1 MRFQSILSVTIIGV
15 MKKIWQVYLSN
26 LKHVFSNRVAFLIV
40 LVLCILPSLYAWFY
54 LKSSRDPYGNTKGLK
69 IAVVNEDLGA
79 VFRDQRVNIW
89 ADVVN
94 ELKTNDSIWWV
105 FVDSQ
110 VAQEGT
116 RLGKYYAS
124 IVIESWFSEK
134 MVSLLDEF
142 PRHPEIHYTVNEKI
156 NAIAPKITAKGASSI
171 KENIQ
176 KSFLDSLNRVLM
188 EKLNLIGFDLKNS
201 KQSVYSLIDFVH
213 DARTSLDHLDQ
224 KIDKMLE
231 LSYRSRFRLE
241 EMYGKVPEVKT
252 NINDVQSTLSKSSLL
267 AQNSLNFLNT
277 TPEKI
282 KGYKSELQTIA
293 NDIDGEFS
301 RILDKADQKNQ
312 NFAQDL
318 QRINPKLS
326 QLEQQ
331 VGNQAASLQQVRL
344 LISGLFPGAPILT
357 KLDAA
362 IANLNTVSSKSS
374 SLRGTL
380 SSVQSEVQETIDFS
394 RDTQKAITSLRD
406 DMRTTLDE
414 VYTNYQ
420 NDIEPLLTEV
430 LKEIDTLSQQGTEK
444 LDTLEKKLPQV
455 EKNIDWGIEIL
466 NTEIEKI
473 RSFQDKLP
481 KLQSSVHVIDNQL
494 QKLKKSWKVEELIQL
509 ATLNPRRFSDF
520 VSEPV
525 ELVENKLF
533 SIPNYGSAMS
543 PFFTTLAIW
552 VGSLLSISLF
562 TTKTREKAFQNFKS
576 YQKYLGKRLFF
587 LTIALLQGIVVSLW
601 DMWLLDAYVANPR
614 AFFFASLRVALVF
627 SMIVYTTVSTF
638 WSAGKAIV
646 IIFLVLQLSGAGG
659 TFPIELSGAFFQSI
673 NPFLPF
679 TYAIAA
685 MREAVGG
692 VVWEIYLPNLII
704 LLGFFGVFLLLGLFV
719 KPLIAS
725 KVERFESKF
734 SESELGEH

>member
-1 MRFQSILSVTIIGV
+1 MRFQSVLSLTIIGV

-69 IAVVNEDLGA
+69 IAVVNEDLGL

-110 VAQEGT
+110 IAQEGM

-282 KGYKSELQTIA
+282 KGYKSDLQTIA

-344 LISGLFPGAPILT
+344 LISSLFPGAPILT

-380 SSVQSEVQETIDFS
+380 SSVQSEVQQTIDFS

-414 VYTNYQ
+414 VHTNYQ

>member
-1 MRFQSILSVTIIGV
+1 

-69 IAVVNEDLGA
+69 IAVVNEDLGV

-267 AQNSLNFLNT
+267 AQNSLNFLST

-344 LISGLFPGAPILT
+344 LISSLFPGSPILT

-380 SSVQSEVQETIDFS
+380 SSVQSEVQQTIDFS

-414 VYTNYQ
+414 VHTNYQ
-420 NDIEPLLTEV
+420 NDIEPLLTDV

-587 LTIALLQGIVVSLW
+587 LTIALMQGIVVSLW

-719 KPLIAS
+719 KPLIAG

>member
-1 MRFQSILSVTIIGV
+1 
-15 MKKIWQVYLSN
+15 
-26 LKHVFSNRVAFLIV
+26 
-40 LVLCILPSLYAWFY
+40 
-54 LKSSRDPYGNTKGLK
+54 
-69 IAVVNEDLGA
+69 
-79 VFRDQRVNIW
+79 
-89 ADVVN
+89 
-94 ELKTNDSIWWV
+94 
-105 FVDSQ
+105 
-110 VAQEGT
+110 
-116 RLGKYYAS
+116 
-124 IVIESWFSEK
+124 
-134 MVSLLDEF
+134 
-142 PRHPEIHYTVNEKI
+142 
-156 NAIAPKITAKGASSI
+156 
-171 KENIQ
+171 
-176 KSFLDSLNRVLM
+176 M

-293 NDIDGEFS
+293 NDIDWEFS

-362 IANLNTVSSKSS
+362 IANLNTVSAKSS

-380 SSVQSEVQETIDFS
+380 SSVQSEVQQTIDFS

-414 VYTNYQ
+414 VHTNYQ

-614 AFFFASLRVALVF
+614 AFFFASLRVTLVF

>member
-1 MRFQSILSVTIIGV
+1 

-69 IAVVNEDLGA
+69 IAVVNEDLGV

-94 ELKTNDSIWWV
+94 ELKTNDTIWWV

-110 VAQEGT
+110 IAQEGT

-188 EKLNLIGFDLKNS
+188 EKLNLVGFDLKNS

-267 AQNSLNFLNT
+267 AQNSLNFLST

-293 NDIDGEFS
+293 NDIDWEFS

-344 LISGLFPGAPILT
+344 LISSLFPGAPILT

-380 SSVQSEVQETIDFS
+380 SSVQSEVQQTIDFS

-414 VYTNYQ
+414 VHTNYQ
-420 NDIEPLLTEV
+420 NDIEPLLTDV

-587 LTIALLQGIVVSLW
+587 LTIALMQGIVVSLW

>member
-1 MRFQSILSVTIIGV
+1 MRFQSVLSLTIIGV

-69 IAVVNEDLGA
+69 IAVVNEDLGV

-267 AQNSLNFLNT
+267 AQNSLNFLST

-293 NDIDGEFS
+293 NDIDWEFS

-344 LISGLFPGAPILT
+344 LISSLFPGAPILT

-380 SSVQSEVQETIDFS
+380 SSVQSEVQQTIDFS

-414 VYTNYQ
+414 VHTNYQ
-420 NDIEPLLTEV
+420 NDIEPLLTDV

-444 LDTLEKKLPQV
+444 LDALEKKLPQV

-659 TFPIELSGAFFQSI
+659 TFPIELSGTFFQSI

>member
-1 MRFQSILSVTIIGV
+1 MRFQSVLSLTIIGV

-69 IAVVNEDLGA
+69 IAVVNEDLGV

-267 AQNSLNFLNT
+267 AQNSLNFLST

-344 LISGLFPGAPILT
+344 LISSLFPGSPLLT

-362 IANLNTVSSKSS
+362 IANLNTVSAKSS

-380 SSVQSEVQETIDFS
+380 SSVQSEVQQTIDFS

-414 VYTNYQ
+414 VHTNYQ

-725 KVERFESKF
+725 KVERFELKF

>member
-1 MRFQSILSVTIIGV
+1 MRFQSVLSLTIIGV

-69 IAVVNEDLGA
+69 IAVVNEDVGV
-79 VFRDQRVNIW
+79 VFRDQRVNVW

-267 AQNSLNFLNT
+267 AQNSLNFLST

-282 KGYKSELQTIA
+282 KGYKSELKTIA

-301 RILDKADQKNQ
+301 RIIDKADQKNQ

-344 LISGLFPGAPILT
+344 LISSLFPGSPLLT

-380 SSVQSEVQETIDFS
+380 SSVQSEVQQTIDFS

-414 VYTNYQ
+414 VHTNYQ

-659 TFPIELSGAFFQSI
+659 TFPIELSGTFFQSI

>member
-1 MRFQSILSVTIIGV
+1 
-15 MKKIWQVYLSN
+15 
-26 LKHVFSNRVAFLIV
+26 
-40 LVLCILPSLYAWFY
+40 
-54 LKSSRDPYGNTKGLK
+54 
-69 IAVVNEDLGA
+69 
-79 VFRDQRVNIW
+79 
-89 ADVVN
+89 
-94 ELKTNDSIWWV
+94 
-105 FVDSQ
+105 
-110 VAQEGT
+110 
-116 RLGKYYAS
+116 
-124 IVIESWFSEK
+124 
-134 MVSLLDEF
+134 
-142 PRHPEIHYTVNEKI
+142 
-156 NAIAPKITAKGASSI
+156 
-171 KENIQ
+171 
-176 KSFLDSLNRVLM
+176 
-188 EKLNLIGFDLKNS
+188 
-201 KQSVYSLIDFVH
+201 
-213 DARTSLDHLDQ
+213 
-224 KIDKMLE
+224 
-231 LSYRSRFRLE
+231 
-241 EMYGKVPEVKT
+241 T

-282 KGYKSELQTIA
+282 KGYKSDLQTIA

-414 VYTNYQ
+414 VHTNYQ

-455 EKNIDWGIEIL
+455 EKNIDGGIEIL

-494 QKLKKSWKVEELIQL
+494 QKLKKSGKVEELIQL

-576 YQKYLGKRLFF
+576 YQKYLGKWLFF
-587 LTIALLQGIVVSLW
+587 LTIALLQGIVVSLG

-614 AFFFASLRVALVF
+614 AFFFASLQVALVF

-638 WSAGKAIV
+638 GSAGKAIV

>member
-1 MRFQSILSVTIIGV
+1 MRFQSVLSLTIIGV

-26 LKHVFSNRVAFLIV
+26 IKHVFSNRVAFLIV

-69 IAVVNEDLGA
+69 IAVVNEDLGV

-176 KSFLDSLNRVLM
+176 KSFLDSVNRVLM

-380 SSVQSEVQETIDFS
+380 SSVQSEVQQTIDFS

-414 VYTNYQ
+414 VHTNYQ
-420 NDIEPLLTEV
+420 NDIEPLLTDV

-509 ATLNPRRFSDF
+509 ATLNPTRFSDF

-659 TFPIELSGAFFQSI
+659 TFPIELSGTFFQSI

-704 LLGFFGVFLLLGLFV
+704 LLGFFGGFLLLGLFV

-725 KVERFESKF
+725 KVERFELKF

>member
-1 MRFQSILSVTIIGV
+1 

-26 LKHVFSNRVAFLIV
+26 LKHIFSNRVAFLIV

-69 IAVVNEDLGA
+69 IAVVNEDLGV

-110 VAQEGT
+110 IAQEGT

-134 MVSLLDEF
+134 MVSLLDDF

-344 LISGLFPGAPILT
+344 LISSLFPGSPLLT

-362 IANLNTVSSKSS
+362 IANLNTVSAKSS

-380 SSVQSEVQETIDFS
+380 SSVQSEVQQTIDFS

-414 VYTNYQ
+414 VHTNYQ

-552 VGSLLSISLF
+552 VGALLSISLF

-587 LTIALLQGIVVSLW
+587 LTIALMQGIVVSLW
-601 DMWLLDAYVANPR
+601 DMWLLDAYVANPW

-659 TFPIELSGAFFQSI
+659 TFPIELSGTFFQSI

>member
-1 MRFQSILSVTIIGV
+1 MRFQSVLSLTIIGV

-26 LKHVFSNRVAFLIV
+26 IKHVFSNRVAFLIV

-69 IAVVNEDLGA
+69 IAVVNEDVGV

-94 ELKTNDSIWWV
+94 ELKTNDTIWWV

-134 MVSLLDEF
+134 MVSLLDDF

-188 EKLNLIGFDLKNS
+188 EKLNLVGFDLKNS

-282 KGYKSELQTIA
+282 KGYKSELQIIA

-414 VYTNYQ
+414 VHTNYQ

-466 NTEIEKI
+466 NIEIEKI

-509 ATLNPRRFSDF
+509 ATLNPTRFSDF

-704 LLGFFGVFLLLGLFV
+704 LLGFFGGFLLLGLFV

>member
-1 MRFQSILSVTIIGV
+1 MRSQSILSVTIIGV

>member
-1 MRFQSILSVTIIGV
+1 

-69 IAVVNEDLGA
+69 IAVVNEDIGV

-188 EKLNLIGFDLKNS
+188 EKLNLVGFDLKNS

-331 VGNQAASLQQVRL
+331 VRNQAASLQQVRL
-344 LISGLFPGAPILT
+344 LISSLFPGSPLLT

-362 IANLNTVSSKSS
+362 IANLNTVSAKSS

-380 SSVQSEVQETIDFS
+380 SSVQSEVQQTIDFS

-414 VYTNYQ
+414 VHTNYQ

-430 LKEIDTLSQQGTEK
+430 LKEVDTLSQQGTEK

-659 TFPIELSGAFFQSI
+659 TFPIELSGTFFQSI

-679 TYAIAA
+679 TYAIAG

-704 LLGFFGVFLLLGLFV
+704 LLGFFGGFLLLGLFV

>member
-1 MRFQSILSVTIIGV
+1 MRFQSVLSLTVYRV

-69 IAVVNEDLGA
+69 IAVVNEDLGV

-267 AQNSLNFLNT
+267 AQNSLNFLST

-344 LISGLFPGAPILT
+344 LISSLFPGSPILT

-380 SSVQSEVQETIDFS
+380 SSVQSEVQQTIDFS

-414 VYTNYQ
+414 VHTNYQ
-420 NDIEPLLTEV
+420 NDIEPLLTDV

-587 LTIALLQGIVVSLW
+587 LTIALMQGIVVSLW

-719 KPLIAS
+719 KPLIAG

>member
-1 MRFQSILSVTIIGV
+1 

-69 IAVVNEDLGA
+69 IAVVNEDVGV
-79 VFRDQRVNIW
+79 VFRDQRVNVW

-94 ELKTNDSIWWV
+94 ELKTNDTIWWV

-267 AQNSLNFLNT
+267 AQNSLNFLST

-344 LISGLFPGAPILT
+344 LISSLFPGSPILT

-380 SSVQSEVQETIDFS
+380 SSVQSEVQQTIDFS

-414 VYTNYQ
+414 VHTNYQ
-420 NDIEPLLTEV
+420 NDIEPLLTDV

>member
-1 MRFQSILSVTIIGV
+1 
-15 MKKIWQVYLSN
+15 
-26 LKHVFSNRVAFLIV
+26 
-40 LVLCILPSLYAWFY
+40 
-54 LKSSRDPYGNTKGLK
+54 
-69 IAVVNEDLGA
+69 
-79 VFRDQRVNIW
+79 
-89 ADVVN
+89 
-94 ELKTNDSIWWV
+94 
-105 FVDSQ
+105 
-110 VAQEGT
+110 
-116 RLGKYYAS
+116 
-124 IVIESWFSEK
+124 

-331 VGNQAASLQQVRL
+331 VGNQVASLQQVRL
-344 LISGLFPGAPILT
+344 LIPSLFPGSPLLT

-362 IANLNTVSSKSS
+362 IANLNTVSAKSS

-380 SSVQSEVQETIDFS
+380 SSVQSEVQQTIDSS

-414 VYTNYQ
+414 VHTNYQ
-420 NDIEPLLTEV
+420 NDIEPLLTDV

-455 EKNIDWGIEIL
+455 EKNID
-466 NTEIEKI
+466 
-473 RSFQDKLP
+473 
-481 KLQSSVHVIDNQL
+481 
-494 QKLKKSWKVEELIQL
+494 
-509 ATLNPRRFSDF
+509 
-520 VSEPV
+520 
-525 ELVENKLF
+525 
-533 SIPNYGSAMS
+533 
-543 PFFTTLAIW
+543 
-552 VGSLLSISLF
+552 
-562 TTKTREKAFQNFKS
+562 
-576 YQKYLGKRLFF
+576 
-587 LTIALLQGIVVSLW
+587 
-601 DMWLLDAYVANPR
+601 
-614 AFFFASLRVALVF
+614 
-627 SMIVYTTVSTF
+627 
-638 WSAGKAIV
+638 
-646 IIFLVLQLSGAGG
+646 
-659 TFPIELSGAFFQSI
+659 
-673 NPFLPF
+673 
-679 TYAIAA
+679 
-685 MREAVGG
+685 
-692 VVWEIYLPNLII
+692 
-704 LLGFFGVFLLLGLFV
+704 
-719 KPLIAS
+719 
-725 KVERFESKF
+725 
-734 SESELGEH
+734 

>member
-1 MRFQSILSVTIIGV
+1 MRFQSVLSLTIIGV

-69 IAVVNEDLGA
+69 IAVVNEDVGV
-79 VFRDQRVNIW
+79 VFRDQRVNVW

-94 ELKTNDSIWWV
+94 ELKTNDTIWWV

-267 AQNSLNFLNT
+267 AQNSLNFLST

-344 LISGLFPGAPILT
+344 LISSLFPGSPILT

-380 SSVQSEVQETIDFS
+380 SSVQSEVQQTIDFS

-414 VYTNYQ
+414 VHTNYQ
-420 NDIEPLLTEV
+420 NDIEPLLTDV

>member
-1 MRFQSILSVTIIGV
+1 
-15 MKKIWQVYLSN
+15 
-26 LKHVFSNRVAFLIV
+26 
-40 LVLCILPSLYAWFY
+40 
-54 LKSSRDPYGNTKGLK
+54 
-69 IAVVNEDLGA
+69 
-79 VFRDQRVNIW
+79 
-89 ADVVN
+89 
-94 ELKTNDSIWWV
+94 
-105 FVDSQ
+105 
-110 VAQEGT
+110 
-116 RLGKYYAS
+116 
-124 IVIESWFSEK
+124 

-188 EKLNLIGFDLKNS
+188 EKLNLVGFDLKNS

-282 KGYKSELQTIA
+282 KGYKSDLQTIA

-362 IANLNTVSSKSS
+362 IANLNTVSAKSS

-380 SSVQSEVQETIDFS
+380 SSVQSEVQQTIDF
-394 RDTQKAITSLRD
+394 
-406 DMRTTLDE
+406 
-414 VYTNYQ
+414 
-420 NDIEPLLTEV
+420 
-430 LKEIDTLSQQGTEK
+430 
-444 LDTLEKKLPQV
+444 
-455 EKNIDWGIEIL
+455 
-466 NTEIEKI
+466 
-473 RSFQDKLP
+473 
-481 KLQSSVHVIDNQL
+481 
-494 QKLKKSWKVEELIQL
+494 
-509 ATLNPRRFSDF
+509 
-520 VSEPV
+520 
-525 ELVENKLF
+525 
-533 SIPNYGSAMS
+533 
-543 PFFTTLAIW
+543 
-552 VGSLLSISLF
+552 
-562 TTKTREKAFQNFKS
+562 
-576 YQKYLGKRLFF
+576 
-587 LTIALLQGIVVSLW
+587 
-601 DMWLLDAYVANPR
+601 
-614 AFFFASLRVALVF
+614 
-627 SMIVYTTVSTF
+627 
-638 WSAGKAIV
+638 
-646 IIFLVLQLSGAGG
+646 
-659 TFPIELSGAFFQSI
+659 
-673 NPFLPF
+673 
-679 TYAIAA
+679 
-685 MREAVGG
+685 
-692 VVWEIYLPNLII
+692 
-704 LLGFFGVFLLLGLFV
+704 
-719 KPLIAS
+719 
-725 KVERFESKF
+725 
-734 SESELGEH
+734 

>member
-1 MRFQSILSVTIIGV
+1 MRFQSVLSLTIIGV

-69 IAVVNEDLGA
+69 IAVVNEDLGV

-344 LISGLFPGAPILT
+344 LISSLFPGAPILT

-380 SSVQSEVQETIDFS
+380 SSVQSEVQQTIDFW

-414 VYTNYQ
+414 VHTNYQ
-420 NDIEPLLTEV
+420 NNIEPLLTDV

-481 KLQSSVHVIDNQL
+481 KLQSSVHIIDNQL

-576 YQKYLGKRLFF
+576 YQKYLGKRFFF

-659 TFPIELSGAFFQSI
+659 TFPIELSGTFFQSI

-725 KVERFESKF
+725 KVERFELKF

>member
-1 MRFQSILSVTIIGV
+1 MRFQSVLSLTIIGV

-26 LKHVFSNRVAFLIV
+26 IKHVFSNRVAFLIV

-69 IAVVNEDLGA
+69 IAVVNEDLGV

-94 ELKTNDSIWWV
+94 ELKTNDTIWWV

-134 MVSLLDEF
+134 MVSLLDDF

-188 EKLNLIGFDLKNS
+188 EKLNLVGFDLKNS

-282 KGYKSELQTIA
+282 KGYKSELQIIA

-414 VYTNYQ
+414 VHTNYQ

-466 NTEIEKI
+466 NIEIEKI

-509 ATLNPRRFSDF
+509 ATLNPTRFSDF

-576 YQKYLGKRLFF
+576 YQKYLGKWLFF

-659 TFPIELSGAFFQSI
+659 TFPIELSGTFFQLI

-704 LLGFFGVFLLLGLFV
+704 LLGFFGGFLLLGLFV

>member
-1 MRFQSILSVTIIGV
+1 MRFQSVLSLTIIGV

-69 IAVVNEDLGA
+69 IAVVNEDVGV

-267 AQNSLNFLNT
+267 AQNSLNFLST

-301 RILDKADQKNQ
+301 RIIDKADQKNQ

-362 IANLNTVSSKSS
+362 IANLNTVSAKSS

-380 SSVQSEVQETIDFS
+380 SSVQSEVQQTIDFS

-406 DMRTTLDE
+406 DMRITLDE
-414 VYTNYQ
+414 VHTNYQ
-420 NDIEPLLTEV
+420 NDIEPLLTDV

-659 TFPIELSGAFFQSI
+659 TFPIELSGTFFQSI

-704 LLGFFGVFLLLGLFV
+704 LLGFFGGFLLLGLFL

-725 KVERFESKF
+725 KVERFELKF

>member
-1 MRFQSILSVTIIGV
+1 MRFQSVLSLTIIGV

-69 IAVVNEDLGA
+69 IAVVNEDVGV
-79 VFRDQRVNIW
+79 VFRDQRVNVW

-267 AQNSLNFLNT
+267 AQNSLNFLST

-344 LISGLFPGAPILT
+344 LISSLFPGSPLLT

-362 IANLNTVSSKSS
+362 IANLNTVSAKSS

-380 SSVQSEVQETIDFS
+380 SSVQSEVQQTIDFS

-414 VYTNYQ
+414 VHTNYQ

-614 AFFFASLRVALVF
+614 AFFFASLRVSLVF

-659 TFPIELSGAFFQSI
+659 TFPIELSGTFFQSI

-704 LLGFFGVFLLLGLFV
+704 LLGFFGVFLLLGLFL

>member
-1 MRFQSILSVTIIGV
+1 MRFQSVLSLTIIGV

-26 LKHVFSNRVAFLIV
+26 IKHVFSNRVAFLIV

-69 IAVVNEDLGA
+69 IAVVNEDLGV

-176 KSFLDSLNRVLM
+176 KSFLDSVNRVLM

-231 LSYRSRFRLE
+231 PSYRSRFRLE

-282 KGYKSELQTIA
+282 KGYKSELQIIA

-380 SSVQSEVQETIDFS
+380 SSVQSEVQQTIDFS

-406 DMRTTLDE
+406 DMRTILDE
-414 VYTNYQ
+414 VHTNYQ
-420 NDIEPLLTEV
+420 NDIEPLLTDV
-430 LKEIDTLSQQGTEK
+430 LKEIDTLSQQGTQK

>member
-1 MRFQSILSVTIIGV
+1 MRFQSVLSLTIIGV

-69 IAVVNEDLGA
+69 IAVVNEDVGV
-79 VFRDQRVNIW
+79 VFRDQRVNVW

-94 ELKTNDSIWWV
+94 ELKTNDTIWWV

-267 AQNSLNFLNT
+267 AQNSLNFLST

-344 LISGLFPGAPILT
+344 LISSLFPGSPILT

-380 SSVQSEVQETIDFS
+380 SSVQSEVQQTIDFS

-414 VYTNYQ
+414 VHTNYQ
-420 NDIEPLLTEV
+420 NDIEPLLTDV

-587 LTIALLQGIVVSLW
+587 LTIALMQGIVVSLW

-719 KPLIAS
+719 KPLIAG

>member
-1 MRFQSILSVTIIGV
+1 MRFQSVLSLTIIGV

-69 IAVVNEDLGA
+69 IAVVNEDVGV
-79 VFRDQRVNIW
+79 VFRDQRVNVW

-267 AQNSLNFLNT
+267 AQNSLNFLST

-344 LISGLFPGAPILT
+344 LISSLFPGSPLLT

-362 IANLNTVSSKSS
+362 IANLNTVSAKSS

-380 SSVQSEVQETIDFS
+380 SSVQSEVQQTIDFS

-414 VYTNYQ
+414 VHTNYQ
-420 NDIEPLLTEV
+420 NDIEPLLTDV

-704 LLGFFGVFLLLGLFV
+704 LLGFFGGFLLLGLFV

-725 KVERFESKF
+725 KVERFKSKF

>member
-1 MRFQSILSVTIIGV
+1 MRFQSILSLTIIGV

-69 IAVVNEDLGA
+69 IAVVNEDVGV
-79 VFRDQRVNIW
+79 VFRDQRVNVW

-267 AQNSLNFLNT
+267 AQNSLNFLST

-344 LISGLFPGAPILT
+344 LISSLFPGSPLLT

-362 IANLNTVSSKSS
+362 IANLNTVSAKSS

-380 SSVQSEVQETIDFS
+380 SSVQSEVQQTIDFS

-414 VYTNYQ
+414 VHTNYQ

-614 AFFFASLRVALVF
+614 AFFFASLRVSLVF

-659 TFPIELSGAFFQSI
+659 TFPIELSGTFFQSI

-704 LLGFFGVFLLLGLFV
+704 LLGFFGVFLLLGLFL

>member
-1 MRFQSILSVTIIGV
+1 MRFQSVLSVTIIGV

-69 IAVVNEDLGA
+69 IAVVNEDIGV

-176 KSFLDSLNRVLM
+176 KSFLDSVNRVLM

-267 AQNSLNFLNT
+267 AQNSLNFLST

-301 RILDKADQKNQ
+301 RIIDKADQKNQ

-331 VGNQAASLQQVRL
+331 VRNQAASLQQVRL

-362 IANLNTVSSKSS
+362 IANLNTVSAKSS

-380 SSVQSEVQETIDFS
+380 SSVQSEVQQTIDFW
-394 RDTQKAITSLRD
+394 RDTQKAITSLHD

-414 VYTNYQ
+414 VHTNYQ

-494 QKLKKSWKVEELIQL
+494 QKLKKSSKVEELIQL

-587 LTIALLQGIVVSLW
+587 LTIALMQGIVVSLW
-601 DMWLLDAYVANPR
+601 DMWFLDAYVANPR

-659 TFPIELSGAFFQSI
+659 TFPIELSGTFFQSI

-704 LLGFFGVFLLLGLFV
+704 LLGFFGGFLLLGLFV

>member
-1 MRFQSILSVTIIGV
+1 

-69 IAVVNEDLGA
+69 IAVVNEDIGV

-134 MVSLLDEF
+134 MASLLDEF

-201 KQSVYSLIDFVH
+201 KQSLYSLIDFVH

-267 AQNSLNFLNT
+267 AQNSLNFLST

-293 NDIDGEFS
+293 NDIDREFS
-301 RILDKADQKNQ
+301 HVLDKADQKNQ

-344 LISGLFPGAPILT
+344 LISSLFPGSPLLT

-362 IANLNTVSSKSS
+362 IANLNTVSAKSS

-414 VYTNYQ
+414 VHTNYQ

-466 NTEIEKI
+466 NIEIEKI

-509 ATLNPRRFSDF
+509 ATLNPTRFSDF

-576 YQKYLGKRLFF
+576 YQKYLGKWLFF

-659 TFPIELSGAFFQSI
+659 TFPIELSGTFFQLI

>member
-1 MRFQSILSVTIIGV
+1 MRFQSVLSLTIIGV

-26 LKHVFSNRVAFLIV
+26 IKHVFSNRVAFLIV

-69 IAVVNEDLGA
+69 IAVVNEDLGV

-134 MVSLLDEF
+134 MVSLLDDF

-188 EKLNLIGFDLKNS
+188 EKLNLVGFDLKNS

-282 KGYKSELQTIA
+282 KGYKSELQIIA

-414 VYTNYQ
+414 VHTNYQ

-466 NTEIEKI
+466 NIEIEKI

-509 ATLNPRRFSDF
+509 ATLNPTRFSDF

-659 TFPIELSGAFFQSI
+659 TFPIELSGTFFQSI

-704 LLGFFGVFLLLGLFV
+704 LLGFFGVFLLLGLFL
-719 KPLIAS
+719 KPLIAG